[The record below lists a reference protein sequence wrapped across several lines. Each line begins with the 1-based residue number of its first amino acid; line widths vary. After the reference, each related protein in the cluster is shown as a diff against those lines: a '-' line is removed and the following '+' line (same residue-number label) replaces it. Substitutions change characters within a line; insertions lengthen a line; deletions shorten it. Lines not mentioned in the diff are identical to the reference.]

1 MVRLSEQPDLVAEAV
16 RHAIPIRDSM
26 SLSPLIERLSKSRIV
41 MLGESSHGT
50 HEFYEWRRLISEW
63 LITKHG
69 FNFIAVEGD
78 WPDAHRVDRY
88 VRAGEGSSARDV
100 LGEFRRWPTWMW
112 ANTEIVRL
120 AEWLRS

>member
-1 MVRLSEQPDLVAEAV
+1 MDVRSDAEWVGLIQQKARNLGMVRDLA
-16 RHAIPIRDSM
+16 
-26 SLSPLIERLSKSRIV
+26 PLIDELKDARVV

-78 WPDAHRVDRY
+78 WPACQAVDRY
-88 VRAGEGSSARDV
+88 IRYAEGSDARST
-100 LGEFRRWPTWMW
+100 LQAFHRWPTWMW
-112 ANTEIVRL
+112 AN
-120 AEWLRS
+120 